1 MTETTR
7 EARLLQ
13 TFATL
18 ADTLVD
24 DYDVVDLLQSLV
36 DACRDLLNTTAAG
49 ILLADGSAE
58 ISNWWRPPAR
68 RVGLVEIMQLAAH
81 DGPVHRVL
89 PDRQAGLG
97 AVDRRRPRRNGRPSA
112 TARCEQGFASAE
124 AIPLRLREATIGTL
138 NLLRSEAGPATES
151 DMVAA
156 RAFADVATIGIL
168 HERSL
173 RESEVLS
180 EQLQLALNSRVVIEQ
195 AKGVVSFTNGVP
207 VDEAFDL
214 IRAYARRHQLPLRDV
229 AARLVR
235 RELQLPRHLLGF
247 AESLATLARR

>member
-1 MTETTR
+1 MEITR

-24 DYDVVDLLQSLV
+24 DYDVVELLQSLV
-36 DACRDLLNTTAAG
+36 EACRDLLHNTAAG
-49 ILLADGSAE
+49 ILLADGRGDLELVASTSEA
-58 ISNWWRPPAR
+58 SR
-68 RVGLVEIMQLAAH
+68 LVETMQLGA
-81 DGPVHRVL
+81 
-89 PDRQAGLG
+89 QAGPCIESYRTG
-97 AVDRRRPRRNGRPSA
+97 APVSVPSIA
-112 TARCEQGFASAE
+112 EVPEEWAAFRDSALEQGFAATE
-124 AIPLRLREATIGTL
+124 ALPLRLRDATIGTL
-138 NLLRSEAGPATES
+138 NLLRSEQGTPPDE

-168 HERSL
+168 HERSI

-180 EQLQLALNSRVVIEQ
+180 QQLQLALNSRVVIEQ

-214 IRAYARRHQLPLRDV
+214 IRAYARRHQQALSDV
-229 AARLVR
+229 AGRLVR
-235 RELQLPRHLLGF
+235 REL
-247 AESLATLARR
+247 TLDS